1 MDDSFCTTER
11 KLTEKLFIYGARS
24 QKSQNLLPALEK
36 AAREAGLSIV
46 RTPAEAD
53 MAVCV
58 GGDGTLLRML
68 REHSFPEL
76 PIAGI
81 NTGHL
86 GFFQEF
92 SDSEPGSFIELI
104 KSGGYSIQKHRL
116 VEARV
121 RSGGGERV
129 YRALN
134 DIVIRRNASGIVHLR
149 LYVGESFVEQFSGD
163 GLVISSAAGSTAYN
177 YSVGGGIVDPRAELL
192 QIAPIAP
199 MNTASYRSLSS
210 GIIIP
215 PQCDFIVTPEGRT
228 LSKALV
234 VADGNSN
241 PVEDLERIA
250 VSLSGQCVS
259 IVRRGDYD
267 FWGKVKDKFSL

>member
-1 MDDSFCTTER
+1 MER
-11 KLTEKLFIYGARS
+11 KLIEKLFIYSARS
-24 QKSQNLLPALEK
+24 QKSQSVIPGLEK
-36 AAREAGLSIV
+36 AVREAGLVTVSSI
-46 RTPAEAD
+46 AEAD

-58 GGDGTLLRML
+58 GGDGTMLRML
-68 REHSFPEL
+68 REFGFPEL

-92 SDSEPGSFIELI
+92 SDREPEKLVGLI
-104 KSGGYSIQKHRL
+104 REGGFSVQKHRL
-116 VEARV
+116 IEARV
-121 RSGGGERV
+121 RCGGGEKTFH
-129 YRALN
+129 ALN

-149 LYVGESFVEQFSGD
+149 LYVGRSYVEQFSGD
-163 GLVISSAAGSTAYN
+163 GLVVSNPAGSTAYN
-177 YSVGGGIVDPRAELL
+177 YSVGGSIVDPRAEIL

-210 GIIIP
+210 GMIIP
-215 PQCDFIVTPEGRT
+215 PECSFVITPEGRT
-228 LSKALV
+228 LNKALI

-241 PVEDLERIA
+241 PVEDFERI
-250 VSLSGQCVS
+250 SLSLSDRRVS
-259 IVRRGDYD
+259 VVRRGDYD